1 MNYPVMKYSTQET
14 TTLELSMSVWLRCQ
28 LPPFYLFIYNFW
40 AGSYMQG
47 KSKNEDAFLTSFRK
61 ISAFFS
67 LSQHIKNGCYHSR
80 LRKVTIER

>member
-1 MNYPVMKYSTQET
+1 
-14 TTLELSMSVWLRCQ
+14 
-28 LPPFYLFIYNFW
+28 
-40 AGSYMQG
+40 MQG